1 MSHLVIFYN
10 SMAFQMERIG
20 KETMLLL
27 MFADLFQNLS
37 ITFEYAETYSHTIR
51 LQVNTLI
58 YKKVLRLSLQGLS
71 QTSTGNLVNLVA
83 NDTMFYEMTLS
94 AIGLTVG
101 SFIYGLQKL
110 TLLFLTL
117 SSMCLFF
124 PGVLLF
130 LTTIA
135 RYISIICKGFNH

>member
-1 MSHLVIFYN
+1 
-10 SMAFQMERIG
+10 
-20 KETMLLL
+20 MLLL
-27 MFADLFQNLS
+27 FSGCNLS
-37 ITFEYAETYSHTIR
+37 ITYEYAEIYSHTIR

-110 TLLFLTL
+110 TLLFLTAHTFTKL
-117 SSMCLFF
+117 K
-124 PGVLLF
+124 PEKAVVLL
-130 LTTIA
+130 L
-135 RYISIICKGFNH
+135 